1 MWCNPITGSLCNL
14 KLGRVESHHLVGRKQ
29 YGFSVMGAASQ
40 LGHHILSLKISKGN
54 CRTSGD
60 WLYFWFCCSCSIVT
74 LVKTVKAG
82 CLAVHIWKLG
92 KKKKQNQQ
100 FKTYVNEISFIRTK
114 IICCYDYN
122 SELKHSMEDRCII
135 DSDDLHSKVETRFKL
150 SNWSIVIDDMLLN
163 YLSQPEWR
171 KLYLLLETTAIQ

>member
-1 MWCNPITGSLCNL
+1 MDSVSWEKPHSLVITSFHWKYPKATAEHQVTDYISGSAVHAVLWL
-14 KLGRVESHHLVGRKQ
+14 WSR
-29 YGFSVMGAASQ
+29 Q
-40 LGHHILSLKISKGN
+40 LSWMSCSAYLKI
-54 CRTSGD
+54 R
-60 WLYFWFCCSCSIVT
+60 
-74 LVKTVKAG
+74 
-82 CLAVHIWKLG
+82 
-92 KKKKQNQQ
+92 KKKKQKQQ

-114 IICCYDYN
+114 IIYCYDYN

>member
-1 MWCNPITGSLCNL
+1 MDSVSWEKPHSLVITSFHWKYPKATAEHQVTDYISGSAVHAVLW
-14 KLGRVESHHLVGRKQ
+14 RWSR
-29 YGFSVMGAASQ
+29 Q
-40 LGHHILSLKISKGN
+40 LSWMSCSAYLKI
-54 CRTSGD
+54 R
-60 WLYFWFCCSCSIVT
+60 
-74 LVKTVKAG
+74 
-82 CLAVHIWKLG
+82 
-92 KKKKQNQQ
+92 KKKKQKQQ

-114 IICCYDYN
+114 IIYCYDYN